1 LPDQDSTKPASTS
14 RTVWRLAW
22 PTILSNLLFATVGF
36 MHIKIV
42 ANLGTGAVAAVTTGH
57 RVFFLVQAIL
67 MGLSIATTAMVARSW
82 GAKDQR
88 GAELATWTSMAL
100 GMALAA
106 SLSLP
111 ILLAPE
117 FIAGLFG
124 LDAQTTRTAASFVFW
139 LGLFNI
145 PAAINLI
152 LSSALRAT
160 GDVINPLWFLFFS
173 SVFNVVFA
181 YLLTFGIGPL
191 PQLGVAGVALGGGL
205 AGFAVTLLFL
215 LFWWWGKFSLKPV
228 KQAVIDW
235 IAARQMIY
243 LAAPAVIE
251 QGIVQLA
258 FLAFFAIVARYGTS
272 AYAAYGIGISLVSFS
287 IVVAFGFS
295 IAAATLVG
303 QHLGAGQPKLAIK
316 AGWRG
321 LRMALVAMVLTSVLI
336 AFFAHELAAFM
347 IDDEEVIHLTT
358 VFLYMIA
365 ISQPLIACEITLA
378 GALRGA
384 GDTRFPL
391 IATFCGI
398 VLGRLL
404 PALLF
409 VSLGLSVY
417 WIFGVMILDYS
428 IKAGL
433 NLHRYHSLKW
443 LDIRLA
449 SSPGD
454 NSIDTILDSDKNNT

>member
-1 LPDQDSTKPASTS
+1 MQDAPSKKSASTS
-14 RTVWRLAW
+14 RRVWQLAW
-22 PTILSNLLFATVGF
+22 PTIISNLLFATVGF

-42 ANLGTGAVAAVTTGH
+42 AGLGTSAVAAVTTGH
-57 RVFFLVQAIL
+57 RVFFLIQAIL

-82 GAKDQR
+82 GAKDQAA
-88 GAELATWTSMAL
+88 AEMATWTSL
-100 GMALAA
+100 ALAMVLA
-106 SLSLP
+106 GILSIP
-111 ILLAPE
+111 VLLVPE
-117 FIAGLFG
+117 LVAGLFG
-124 LDAQTTRTAASFVFW
+124 LDEQTTRAAASFVFW

-145 PAAINLI
+145 PSAINLV
-152 LSSALRAT
+152 LSTALRAT

-173 SVFNVVFA
+173 SLFNVIFA
-181 YLLTFGIGPL
+181 YLMAFGIGPL
-191 PQLGVAGVALGGGL
+191 PQLGVAGVGLGGGL
-205 AGFAVTLLFL
+205 AGFAITILFS

-235 IAARQMIY
+235 VAARQLLT
-243 LAAPAVIE
+243 LATPAVIE

-258 FLAFFAIVARYGTS
+258 FLAFFAIVAQYGTS

-287 IVVAFGFS
+287 IVVGFGFS

-303 QHLGAGQPKLAIK
+303 QHLGAGHRELAVK

-321 LRMALVAMVLTSVLI
+321 LRMALIAMGVMSVAI
-336 AFFAHELAAFM
+336 AIFARDLAAFM

-365 ISQPLIACEITLA
+365 LSQPLMACEITLA

-409 VSLGLSVY
+409 VSLDFSVY
-417 WIFGVMILDYS
+417 WIFGVMMIDYG
-428 IKAGL
+428 IKATM
-433 NLHRYHSLKW
+433 NVQRYRSLEW
-443 LDIRLA
+443 LDIRFT
-449 SSPGD
+449 GD
-454 NSIDTILDSDKNNT
+454 PETTNMDSDKKNT